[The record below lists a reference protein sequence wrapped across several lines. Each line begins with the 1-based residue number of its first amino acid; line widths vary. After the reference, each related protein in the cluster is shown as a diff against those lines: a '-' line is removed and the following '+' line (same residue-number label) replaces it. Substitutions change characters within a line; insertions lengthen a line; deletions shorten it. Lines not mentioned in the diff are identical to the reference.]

1 MDPHKS
7 SKKTTTTDERK
18 TPKVCWEPEGH
29 HPSQASG
36 IFKDDPTFE
45 EFRDI
50 LRRQRAEDYQQAHED
65 LDAMMR
71 REKEAKRCSSST
83 PTP

>member
-1 MDPHKS
+1 MDLHKS

-18 TPKVCWEPEGH
+18 APKVCWRPEGH
-29 HPSQASG
+29 HPSQVSG

-50 LRRQRAEDYQQAHED
+50 LCRQRAEDYQQAHED